1 LFRQLGDEGV
11 LALMCDSTKALR
23 DGVSP
28 SEKDVSESL
37 RKINENAEGRVAIT
51 TFSSNV
57 GRIRT
62 VAEAAEAAG
71 REVLCRRAV
80 RPCGRSS
87 RAQARGSRREYRG
100 RRVRRGC

>member
-1 LFRQLGDEGV
+1 
-11 LALMCDSTKALR
+11 MCDSTNALR

-37 RKINENAEGRVAIT
+37 RKIIENAEGRVAIT

-71 REVLCRRAV
+71 REVLLLGSSLKRVVDVAQDVGLMEGVKPFISEEEYGYIRAI
-80 RPCGRSS
+80 RSS
-87 RAQARGSRREYRG
+87 SS
-100 RRVRRGC
+100 